1 MGVRT
6 AVLNDPVKT
15 LVPTSEDGVA
25 LSGHIPDGG
34 PPLVPPLLVA
44 LLLLVPL
51 PLLVAAV
58 PLPPPQGVA
67 QFSVRHAP
75 RAPSAALLEH
85 DAGVVP

>member
-1 MGVRT
+1 MIGIIHRV
-6 AVLNDPVKT
+6 D
-15 LVPTSEDGVA
+15 
-25 LSGHIPDGG
+25 IPDGG
-34 PPLVPPLLVA
+34 PPPVPLLLVA

-85 DAGVVP
+85 EAGVVPWPRHAVP